1 MDVERLLRCSPLL
14 SHDHILCRE
23 IQHPRRHHRH
33 SEVCLPLLF
42 QGKEVQQHL
51 YAQAVLHLAEVKGFF
66 PGLIVHHPQVEP
78 PVLYPAVHSVHLAHD
93 PQGDPLPLHADCRQ
107 IRILPAEIHLKLQQ
121 LKVRLPHFIGN
132 APHHCAGSPLQP
144 LKQVAEPCAFL
155 AVPIDFRP
163 GEFSGELLHQCVQ
176 LLRLHAGK
184 AAPVPDRA
192 QHIFQQI
199 VEEGSDFRCLE
210 PGGFS
215 LLSPQ
220 TVLHEVAEMAAF
232 HAIHPGRGHLH
243 LGSVQG
249 THRLR

>member
-1 MDVERLLRCSPLL
+1 M
-14 SHDHILCRE
+14 
-23 IQHPRRHHRH
+23 
-33 SEVCLPLLF
+33 
-42 QGKEVQQHL
+42 
-51 YAQAVLHLAEVKGFF
+51 
-66 PGLIVHHPQVEP
+66 
-78 PVLYPAVHSVHLAHD
+78 
-93 PQGDPLPLHADCRQ
+93 
-107 IRILPAEIHLKLQQ
+107 
-121 LKVRLPHFIGN
+121 
-132 APHHCAGSPLQP
+132 QP

-199 VEEGSDFRCLE
+199 VEEGPDFRRLE

-220 TVLHEVAEMAAF
+220 TILHEIAEMTAF

-249 THRLR
+249 THRLRRQPSPLHLLRPGDGLQHPTVFSVPPEIFRQSAARIASGDFQSRGRHTETVRAILLLHRHLGQKPPDTLHHEGRAQGAPLQ